1 MGRTVPTWRN
11 RIESEMTSLEPFRR
25 ALNSGDKLVFD
36 ELLNGV
42 RKRRT
47 AGGMLPAHDAWNSGD
62 KIAFDELLNGVR
74 KRRTAGGMLPA
85 HDAWKPMLMSMLIEC
100 HSRIAELEQRIES
113 LSEA

>member
-25 ALNSGDKLVFD
+25 ALNSGDKILFD

-47 AGGMLPAHDAWNSGD
+47 AGG
-62 KIAFDELLNGVR
+62 R
-74 KRRTAGGMLPA
+74 LPA
-85 HDAWKPMLMSMLIEC
+85 HDAWKPMLLSMLIEC
-100 HSRIAELEQRIES
+100 HARITELEQRLEKT
-113 LSEA
+113 SEV

>member
-25 ALNSGDKLVFD
+25 ALNS
-36 ELLNGV
+36 N
-42 RKRRT
+42 
-47 AGGMLPAHDAWNSGD
+47 D
-62 KIAFDELLNGVR
+62 KIIFDELLNGVR

-100 HSRIAELEQRIES
+100 YSRIEELEQRIEN

>member
-11 RIESEMTSLEPFRR
+11 RIESEMASLEPFRR
-25 ALNSGDKLVFD
+25 AL
-36 ELLNGV
+36 
-42 RKRRT
+42 
-47 AGGMLPAHDAWNSGD
+47 NSGD

>member
-47 AGGMLPAHDAWNSGD
+47 AGGMLPAQ
-62 KIAFDELLNGVR
+62 
-74 KRRTAGGMLPA
+74 
-85 HDAWKPMLMSMLIEC
+85 DAWKPMLMSMLIEC

>member
-25 ALNSGDKLVFD
+25 ALNSNDKIIFD

-47 AGGMLPAHDAWNSGD
+47 AGG
-62 KIAFDELLNGVR
+62 I
-74 KRRTAGGMLPA
+74 LPA

-100 HSRIAELEQRIES
+100 YSRIEELEQRIEN

>member
-47 AGGMLPAHDAWNSGD
+47 AGGMLPAHDAW
-62 KIAFDELLNGVR
+62 
-74 KRRTAGGMLPA
+74 
-85 HDAWKPMLMSMLIEC
+85 KPMLMSMLIEC

>member
-25 ALNSGDKLVFD
+25 ALNSSDKLV
-36 ELLNGV
+36 
-42 RKRRT
+42 
-47 AGGMLPAHDAWNSGD
+47 
-62 KIAFDELLNGVR
+62 FDELLNGVR

>member
-47 AGGMLPAHDAWNSGD
+47 AGGMLPAHDAW
-62 KIAFDELLNGVR
+62 
-74 KRRTAGGMLPA
+74 
-85 HDAWKPMLMSMLIEC
+85 KPMLMSMLIEC
-100 HSRIAELEQRIES
+100 HSRIAELEQRIEN

>member
-25 ALNSGDKLVFD
+25 ALNSGDKIL
-36 ELLNGV
+36 
-42 RKRRT
+42 
-47 AGGMLPAHDAWNSGD
+47 
-62 KIAFDELLNGVR
+62 FDELLNGVR

-85 HDAWKPMLMSMLIEC
+85 HDAWKPMLLSMLIEC
-100 HSRIAELEQRIES
+100 HSRIAELEQRIEN